1 MSELI
6 KYNGWYYIFY
16 NNYSYRVNTFPAF
29 SSVQNLHNNL
39 FDENIVRRT
48 RLTKSCL
55 NKNKIIMLYSSKEPI
70 EVFVSNL
77 KQYLLENF
85 PEEML

>member
-6 KYNGWYYIFY
+6 KCNGWYYIYY

-29 SSVQNLHNNL
+29 SSVQNLYNNL
-39 FDENIVRRT
+39 FDKNTARRT
-48 RLTKSCL
+48 RLTKSYL
-55 NKNKIIMLYSSKEPI
+55 NENKIITLYSSKEPI

-85 PEEML
+85 PEEIL